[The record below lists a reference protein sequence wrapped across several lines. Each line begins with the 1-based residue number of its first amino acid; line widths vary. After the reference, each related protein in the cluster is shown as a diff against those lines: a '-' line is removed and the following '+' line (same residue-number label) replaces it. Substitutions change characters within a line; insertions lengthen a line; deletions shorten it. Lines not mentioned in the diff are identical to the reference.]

1 MSLWVA
7 LQIGLGEIAAHKF
20 RSFLSMLGVVLGVSS
35 LIATMA
41 LTRGIEEGMRTFMQ
55 QMGGLELVSV
65 VKNEPSGRMFDFA
78 NLSPGMTLRDA
89 EALKGA
95 AGLISHVSPELNR
108 NTVVSRGDGGEAERR
123 TVRGVFPDHFVI
135 GMHTLE
141 AGRFLTD
148 LDVDRGMRSVVLGA
162 TVARELWPGTAAE
175 AMLGRTVRIGDSPF
189 TVVGVLNVQE
199 REEQARAR
207 KAGRKV
213 PSYRWDPFR
222 VKNESVLIPFTTM
235 FHEFRSGGGAAASTS
250 SALGASANG
259 TAANAMG
266 SIRLDTLTVRI
277 GDLNHFRAALSQIR
291 AVLDL
296 THRGVD
302 DYDLETREDWFDRV
316 ESSVRAARLSGGL
329 ISAISLVV
337 GGIGIMN
344 IMLAS
349 ISERV
354 REIGIRLA
362 VGAGPRD
369 IFRQIL
375 IESMLISLIGGLLGI
390 LASLGLIEV
399 LKLISPTE
407 NVPVLTLDGI
417 LFSVAFAVFAG
428 LLSGIYPASK
438 AARLDPIT
446 ALRFE

>member
-1 MSLWVA
+1 
-7 LQIGLGEIAAHKF
+7 
-20 RSFLSMLGVVLGVSS
+20 
-35 LIATMA
+35 
-41 LTRGIEEGMRTFMQ
+41 
-55 QMGGLELVSV
+55 
-65 VKNEPSGRMFDFA
+65 
-78 NLSPGMTLRDA
+78 
-89 EALKGA
+89 
-95 AGLISHVSPELNR
+95 
-108 NTVVSRGDGGEAERR
+108 
-123 TVRGVFPDHFVI
+123 
-135 GMHTLE
+135 
-141 AGRFLTD
+141 
-148 LDVDRGMRSVVLGA
+148 
-162 TVARELWPGTAAE
+162 
-175 AMLGRTVRIGDSPF
+175 
-189 TVVGVLNVQE
+189 
-199 REEQARAR
+199 
-207 KAGRKV
+207 
-213 PSYRWDPFR
+213 
-222 VKNESVLIPFTTM
+222 M
-235 FHEFRSGGGAAASTS
+235 FHEFRSGGEAAASTA

>member
-1 MSLWVA
+1 
-7 LQIGLGEIAAHKF
+7 
-20 RSFLSMLGVVLGVSS
+20 
-35 LIATMA
+35 
-41 LTRGIEEGMRTFMQ
+41 
-55 QMGGLELVSV
+55 
-65 VKNEPSGRMFDFA
+65 
-78 NLSPGMTLRDA
+78 
-89 EALKGA
+89 
-95 AGLISHVSPELNR
+95 
-108 NTVVSRGDGGEAERR
+108 
-123 TVRGVFPDHFVI
+123 
-135 GMHTLE
+135 
-141 AGRFLTD
+141 
-148 LDVDRGMRSVVLGA
+148 
-162 TVARELWPGTAAE
+162 
-175 AMLGRTVRIGDSPF
+175 
-189 TVVGVLNVQE
+189 
-199 REEQARAR
+199 
-207 KAGRKV
+207 
-213 PSYRWDPFR
+213 
-222 VKNESVLIPFTTM
+222 
-235 FHEFRSGGGAAASTS
+235 
-250 SALGASANG
+250 
-259 TAANAMG
+259 
-266 SIRLDTLTVRI
+266 
-277 GDLNHFRAALSQIR
+277 
-291 AVLDL
+291 
-296 THRGVD
+296 
-302 DYDLETREDWFDRV
+302 V